1 MSWSLSSAAW
11 SHPSSCDIYCSGLYV
26 SDTKSLASWNTKNP
40 ERSTQACWIPKGEE
54 LHSSQSPWPRGAT
67 VLSEGRARPT
77 GLHWDL
83 HESESDPCV
92 VSPPPPTRRPLQDH
106 CTVKSSPFQPGCL
119 GWNLSSSTSWVC
131 LLPHVQHGDV
141 RALTCN
147 ALRTAPATQ

>member
-40 ERSTQACWIPKGEE
+40 ERSTQACWIPKGKE

-106 CTVKSSPFQPGCL
+106 CMVKSSPFQPGCL
-119 GWNLSSSTSWVC
+119 G
-131 LLPHVQHGDV
+131 
-141 RALTCN
+141 
-147 ALRTAPATQ
+147 